1 MDKIVIGI
9 DVGASTTK
17 IVGVKAGEVIAPTRI
32 KAMDPVTSLYGA
44 FGKYLYD
51 NGISL
56 ADIGQV
62 MLAGV
67 GAEYVD
73 KCIYGLPTERVG
85 EYEAD
90 AIGAQYGSGLDNL
103 IVVSMGTG
111 TTLIEVR
118 GEEVKHLGGLG
129 LGGGTLIG
137 LSQLLLGTSDV
148 EQISKMAAKGNL
160 ANINLNIGDISINP
174 LPGLPLDTTASLFGN
189 VTNLA
194 SPEDIGSATVLASK
208 ANNFKEFVMIG
219 NLTKIPQTRWVFDSL
234 EPLYGVRFIIPKHS
248 EFCTAIGAALK
259 ATPQLLKRGQSIS
272 LTLNMS
278 TLLRPTWRAL
288 RRHGQPDSCVPTCH
302 SCPPCGRKTAI

>member
-9 DVGASTTK
+9 DVGTSTTK

-51 NGISL
+51 NAISL
-56 ADIGQV
+56 SDIEQV

-73 KCIYGLPTERVG
+73 KCIYGLPTDRVG
-85 EYEAD
+85 EFEAD
-90 AIGAQYGSGLDNL
+90 AIGAQYGSGLDDL

-129 LGGGTLIG
+129 MGGGTLIG

-148 EQISKMAAKGNL
+148 EQIAKMAAKGDL
-160 ANINLNIGDISINP
+160 SNINLNIGDISINP

-194 SPEDIGSATVLASK
+194 SPEDIALGLIWTVVQTIGSATVLASK
-208 ANNFKEFVMIG
+208 ANNFKQFVMIG
-219 NLTKIPQTRWVFDSL
+219 NLTKIPQTRLVFDSL

-259 ATPQLLKRGQSIS
+259 ANPSMLK
-272 LTLNMS
+272 
-278 TLLRPTWRAL
+278 P
-288 RRHGQPDSCVPTCH
+288 
-302 SCPPCGRKTAI
+302 